1 MKYSTE
7 ELLVACR
14 VFDYAEEIE
23 PFVQYETFGLIE
35 HHILIDPKRM
45 LVRKDEEGSLI
56 DCRNDEVV
64 YVQDYSSSFKT
75 NSSPS
80 GSLILSGYPLG
91 PLSHLRKE
99 YIRNKTHEVQFLMTL
114 KDYIKQKTGLEIE
127 RLSLRQAKAIIK
139 MLNLSEGKVFELSFD
154 ENEAKEQIDTTIYK
168 MNSEQTK
175 RSSL

>member
-1 MKYSTE
+1 
-7 ELLVACR
+7 
-14 VFDYAEEIE
+14 
-23 PFVQYETFGLIE
+23 
-35 HHILIDPKRM
+35 
-45 LVRKDEEGSLI
+45 
-56 DCRNDEVV
+56 
-64 YVQDYSSSFKT
+64 
-75 NSSPS
+75 
-80 GSLILSGYPLG
+80 
-91 PLSHLRKE
+91 
-99 YIRNKTHEVQFLMTL
+99 MTL

>member
-1 MKYSTE
+1 MY
-7 ELLVACR
+7 
-14 VFDYAEEIE
+14 
-23 PFVQYETFGLIE
+23 
-35 HHILIDPKRM
+35 
-45 LVRKDEEGSLI
+45 
-56 DCRNDEVV
+56 RNV
-64 YVQDYSSSFKT
+64 YLCD
-75 NSSPS
+75 
-80 GSLILSGYPLG
+80 
-91 PLSHLRKE
+91 
-99 YIRNKTHEVQFLMTL
+99 KTHEVQFLMTL